1 MSKLD
6 TKHSDTRT
14 KHEEVS
20 VGTGIDI
27 KESKVKLANKVGN
40 TDLRIRT
47 GPEKEH
53 EKEESKSV
61 NMVTFGKEM
70 DIEKGLDGNLTGQ
83 GEENLILGEDVD
95 SDITQDIGNKNDTTL
110 YEDNYVKKLEKPEFK
125 ESTIAK
131 EKEEKKDWN
140 DLIDE

>member
-1 MSKLD
+1 M
-6 TKHSDTRT
+6 
-14 KHEEVS
+14 
-20 VGTGIDI
+20 GTGIDI

-40 TDLRIRT
+40 TDLGIKT

-53 EKEESKSV
+53 KKEESKSV

-95 SDITQDIGNKNDTTL
+95 SNITQDLGNKNDAIL
-110 YEDNYVKKLEKPEFK
+110 YEDNYVKKLEEPEFK
-125 ESTIAK
+125 ESTIAT